1 MSKYN
6 HLFFFLCFSI
16 FVLYGEIS
24 FAQKSDSYKE
34 RSFTTRHSIKLN
46 TGEKI
51 KYKVQAE
58 DILLSDSLG
67 YVTGTVFSC

>member
-1 MSKYN
+1 MRKYN

-51 KYKVQAE
+51 K
-58 DILLSDSLG
+58 
-67 YVTGTVFSC
+67 